1 MIDRV
6 NKYNNTYH
14 KTMRMDSVNV
24 NSSTYI
30 DLNKKNNVENRK
42 FKVGDLVRIQ
52 KYKNIFV
59 KGCIPNWSEEAF
71 VMKKV

>member
-30 DLNKKNNVENRK
+30 YLNKKNKMENRK

-52 KYKNIFV
+52 KYKNIFA
-59 KGCIPNWSEEAF
+59 KGCIPNWSKEAF

>member
-30 DLNKKNNVENRK
+30 DLNKKNNMENRK

-52 KYKNIFV
+52 KYKNIFAKV
-59 KGCIPNWSEEAF
+59 CIPNWSKEAF